1 MLITTLASMV
11 AAMLFLLAMIYVTIS
26 DLRTRR
32 IPNWLVI
39 VLGLAYLPLAWIAG
53 HSAPDIAINIGVGAV
68 VFAVGVFLFAR
79 GWIGGG
85 DVKLAAVSVMWLGAG
100 LALPYVLL
108 TSIFGAGFAL
118 AGLLGLHLLARKG
131 RGESRPVDGKM
142 PYAPGMAC
150 AGLLLLQ
157 ISPWAEAL

>member
-1 MLITTLASMV
+1 MLITTLASMA
-11 AAMLFLLAMIYVTIS
+11 AAMLFLVAMIYVTIS
-26 DLRTRR
+26 DMRTRR

-39 VLGLAYLPLAWIAG
+39 ALGLAYLPLAWVAG
-53 HSAPDIAINIGVGAV
+53 HSSIDMAVNIGAGAV
-68 VFAVGVFLFAR
+68 MFAVGVVLFAK

-108 TSIFGAGFAL
+108 TSLFGAAFAL
-118 AGLLGLHLLARKG
+118 AGLLGLHLMARKG
-131 RGESRPVDGKM
+131 HGGTRTIDSKM

-157 ISPWAEAL
+157 VSPWAEAL

>member
-1 MLITTLASMV
+1 MLITTLASMS

-32 IPNWLVI
+32 IPNWPVI
-39 VLGLAYLPLAWIAG
+39 ALGVAYLPLAWVAG
-53 HSAPDIAINIGVGAV
+53 HSALDISINIGVGAAVFVAGV
-68 VFAVGVFLFAR
+68 VLFAK

-85 DVKLAAVSVMWLGAG
+85 DVKLAAVSVIWLGAG
-100 LALPYVLL
+100 LALPYILL
-108 TSIFGAGFAL
+108 TSLFGAGFAL
-118 AGLLGLHLLARKG
+118 AGLFGIHLLARSG
-131 RGESRPVDGKM
+131 RGDGRPVDGRM

-157 ISPWAEAL
+157 ISPWANAL